1 MPYTDLPP
9 FDPPGLV
16 DAAESA
22 VTVFA
27 VEVTWGVTECPFGVE
42 SEWDEEITSGVVIVV
57 VEVCV
62 SVEVDAS
69 SSGDEDDEI
78 ISGDVVKVVVVD
90 EVECGISKV
99 CFDPSCILKIV
110 FIHFSLFKK

>member
-1 MPYTDLPP
+1 MCHITYLPP

-16 DAAESA
+16 DAAE
-22 VTVFA
+22 
-27 VEVTWGVTECPFGVE
+27 P
-42 SEWDEEITSGVVIVV
+42 ITSGVVVVVVV

-62 SVEVDAS
+62 SVEVDVS
-69 SSGDEDDEI
+69 SSGNTDLAEENEI
-78 ISGDVVKVVVVD
+78 ISGDVVEVFLVVD